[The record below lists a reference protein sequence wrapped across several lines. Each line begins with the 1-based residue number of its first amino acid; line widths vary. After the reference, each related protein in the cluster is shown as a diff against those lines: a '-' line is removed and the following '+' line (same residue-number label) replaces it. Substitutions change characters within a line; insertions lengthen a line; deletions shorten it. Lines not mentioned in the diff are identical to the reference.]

1 MTKLTPEQV
10 DLLRDSYA
18 WKIVD
23 DMDVKD
29 LMESCALQIANEL
42 MNVEQQQLI
51 AEITEM
57 YDEDTAQD
65 LINKVINHTK

>member
-23 DMDVKD
+23 DMDIKD

-51 AEITEM
+51 VEITEM
-57 YDEDTAQD
+57 YDEDTAQV
-65 LINKVINHTK
+65 LVNKVITHTK

>member
-1 MTKLTPEQV
+1 MTKLTSEQV

-65 LINKVINHTK
+65 LINKVITHTK

>member
-42 MNVEQQQLI
+42 INVEQQQLI

>member
-1 MTKLTPEQV
+1 MTLTKEQV

-23 DMDVKD
+23 DMDVRD

-42 MNVEQQQLI
+42 MHVEGEQLI
-51 AEITEM
+51 AEIAEM
-57 YDEDTAQD
+57 YDEETAND
-65 LINKVINHTK
+65 LVTKVINHTK

>member
-1 MTKLTPEQV
+1 MTELTPEQV

-57 YDEDTAQD
+57 YDKDTAQD
-65 LINKVINHTK
+65 LVNKVITHTK

>member
-1 MTKLTPEQV
+1 MTKLTSEQV

-51 AEITEM
+51 SEITEM

-65 LINKVINHTK
+65 LVNKVITHTK

>member
-23 DMDVKD
+23 DMDIKD
-29 LMESCALQIANEL
+29 LMESCVLQIANEL

-51 AEITEM
+51 VEITEM

-65 LINKVINHTK
+65 LVNKVITHTK

>member
-1 MTKLTPEQV
+1 MTKLTSEKV

-65 LINKVINHTK
+65 LVNKVITHTK

>member
-42 MNVEQQQLI
+42 MNVKQQQLI

-65 LINKVINHTK
+65 LVNKVITHTK

>member
-42 MNVEQQQLI
+42 MNVEEQQLI